1 MLEFTILLTIVACI
15 AWAVW
20 AVRKHYKACEKA
32 GFDGSQ
38 R

>member
-1 MLEFTILLTIVACI
+1 MEIIIVPIVIVGLAWA

-20 AVRKHYKACEKA
+20 KHYKACEKA
-32 GFDGSQ
+32 GFDGSSQ

>member
-1 MLEFTILLTIVACI
+1 MEILIVPIVIGCLAWA

-20 AVRKHYKACEKA
+20 KHYKACEKA
-32 GFDGSQ
+32 GFDGSSK

>member
-1 MLEFTILLTIVACI
+1 MEIIIILIIVACI
-15 AWAVW
+15 GWAVW
-20 AVRKHYKACEKA
+20 AVQKHYKACEKA

>member
-1 MLEFTILLTIVACI
+1 MEIIIVPIVIVGLASA

-20 AVRKHYKACEKA
+20 KHYKACEKA
-32 GFDGSQ
+32 GFDGSSQ